1 MDWDE
6 QERGRRRK
14 PPEGGTQRQGQT
26 GQGRPPREDRS
37 RARQPDA
44 GRRKLRETASRPKKR
59 EEPKQETKRTRPPD
73 RTHRQDQKPP
83 RKPDQRV
90 RNPSGDRAMADKAR
104 EARRRQAGQKKRE
117 EERKRREETRRTPP
131 KALPRRKLLW
141 KLLTTAAVVVALL
154 VGLTIFFKVQNVVV
168 TGNGK
173 YTAETVIA
181 ASGIETGENLLT
193 FGKSRAAGRILA
205 ELPYVDQ
212 VQIGIKLPN
221 TVNIDIVELEV
232 SYAIRSTEGGWWL
245 MDCGGKLLEPV
256 EESEAA
262 KHTQVLG
269 ICAEHPSPGG
279 SLVAGEGVAAESA
292 PTGEET
298 SAQETGEKS
307 AIHGS
312 AAERGAA
319 ALEILQALEETEH
332 MGDVTTVDVSSL
344 YDIQLWYGQ
353 KYQILLGGPTE
364 LTYKIRY
371 MTQAVATLAD
381 YQSGVLDLSLEQDR
395 KAIFTP
401 W

>member
-1 MDWDE
+1 
-6 QERGRRRK
+6 
-14 PPEGGTQRQGQT
+14 
-26 GQGRPPREDRS
+26 
-37 RARQPDA
+37 
-44 GRRKLRETASRPKKR
+44 
-59 EEPKQETKRTRPPD
+59 
-73 RTHRQDQKPP
+73 
-83 RKPDQRV
+83 
-90 RNPSGDRAMADKAR
+90 MAEKAR

-245 MDCGGKLLEPV
+245 MDC
-256 EESEAA
+256 
-262 KHTQVLG
+262 
-269 ICAEHPSPGG
+269 
-279 SLVAGEGVAAESA
+279 
-292 PTGEET
+292 
-298 SAQETGEKS
+298 
-307 AIHGS
+307 
-312 AAERGAA
+312 
-319 ALEILQALEETEH
+319 
-332 MGDVTTVDVSSL
+332 
-344 YDIQLWYGQ
+344 
-353 KYQILLGGPTE
+353 
-364 LTYKIRY
+364 
-371 MTQAVATLAD
+371 
-381 YQSGVLDLSLEQDR
+381 LSL
-395 KAIFTP
+395 IHI
-401 W
+401 

>member
-73 RTHRQDQKPP
+73 RTPRQDQKPP
-83 RKPDQRV
+83 RKPEQRV
-90 RNPSGDRAMADKAR
+90 RNPSGDREMAEKAR

-256 EESEAA
+256 
-262 KHTQVLG
+262 
-269 ICAEHPSPGG
+269 
-279 SLVAGEGVAAESA
+279 
-292 PTGEET
+292 
-298 SAQETGEKS
+298 
-307 AIHGS
+307 
-312 AAERGAA
+312 
-319 ALEILQALEETEH
+319 
-332 MGDVTTVDVSSL
+332 
-344 YDIQLWYGQ
+344 
-353 KYQILLGGPTE
+353 
-364 LTYKIRY
+364 
-371 MTQAVATLAD
+371 
-381 YQSGVLDLSLEQDR
+381 
-395 KAIFTP
+395 
-401 W
+401 

>member
-1 MDWDE
+1 MRAAVSCGKLPAARRS
-6 QERGRRRK
+6 ERSPSRRQK
-14 PPEGGTQRQGQT
+14 NPPPG
-26 GQGRPPREDRS
+26 PNAP
-37 RARQPDA
+37 A
-44 GRRKLRETASRPKKR
+44 GSETAAQAGTACP
-59 EEPKQETKRTRPPD
+59 EPIWR
-73 RTHRQDQKPP
+73 
-83 RKPDQRV
+83 
-90 RNPSGDRAMADKAR
+90 SGDGGKSR

-279 SLVAGEGVAAESA
+279 SLVAGRRS
-292 PTGEET
+292 
-298 SAQETGEKS
+298 
-307 AIHGS
+307 
-312 AAERGAA
+312 R
-319 ALEILQALEETEH
+319 
-332 MGDVTTVDVSSL
+332 
-344 YDIQLWYGQ
+344 
-353 KYQILLGGPTE
+353 
-364 LTYKIRY
+364 R
-371 MTQAVATLAD
+371 
-381 YQSGVLDLSLEQDR
+381 
-395 KAIFTP
+395 
-401 W
+401 